1 MNRRFAL
8 LAAACLFSA
17 LTPSSALAQVKPATS
32 TTPAPAAPAKWVPPV
47 KGEATLD
54 FVEGA
59 TTRTKDEILTKF
71 KVRNTS
77 KGSIALLSVEKLW
90 YAGAEIGTSGIYRY
104 KKLLN
109 PGEVL
114 EFTISC
120 PFKPGLD
127 GRNITMF
134 RHAGNADGKGTVKPT
149 KVKKIE

>member
-8 LAAACLFSA
+8 LAAACLLSA

-32 TTPAPAAPAKWVPPV
+32 TTPAPATPAKWLAPV

-90 YAGAEIGTSGIYRY
+90 YSGNDIGSSGIYRH

-109 PGEVL
+109 PGEVV

-127 GRNITMF
+127 GRNVTMF
-134 RHAGNADGKGTVKPT
+134 RHAGGDGKGTVKPT
-149 KVKKIE
+149 KVKKID